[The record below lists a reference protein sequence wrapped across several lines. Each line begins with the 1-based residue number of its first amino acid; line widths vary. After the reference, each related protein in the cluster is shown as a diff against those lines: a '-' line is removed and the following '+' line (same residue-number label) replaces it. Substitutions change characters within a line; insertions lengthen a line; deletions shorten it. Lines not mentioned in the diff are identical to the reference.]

1 MRQPQPAPMVPLQPH
16 QPSGHPLSHQ
26 QPVDFGFATQHP
38 QQQRMSMHTLSPQP
52 QPQPQELNGFDHNFD
67 MPDATDPVA
76 YSDFLLDEL
85 DRPSHTHG
93 QQSGFGS

>member
-1 MRQPQPAPMVPLQPH
+1 
-16 QPSGHPLSHQ
+16 
-26 QPVDFGFATQHP
+26 
-38 QQQRMSMHTLSPQP
+38 MHTLSPPP
-52 QPQPQELNGFDHNFD
+52 QPQPQEMNGFDHNFD

-93 QQSGFGS
+93 QQNGFGG

>member
-1 MRQPQPAPMVPLQPH
+1 MIAPLQPQQQQQQQPNGH
-16 QPSGHPLSHQ
+16 QLSHQ
-26 QPVDFGFATQHP
+26 QPVDFGFPTQHP
-38 QQQRMSMHTLSPQP
+38 QQQRMSMHTLSPP
-52 QPQPQELNGFDHNFD
+52 PQELNGFDHNFD

-93 QQSGFGS
+93 QQNGFGS